1 MDHFTVTMKTI
12 RQPSKSESA
21 SISLGAVF
29 HASTQRDFSEL
40 WQKFQAGD
48 SSALST
54 IYRHHV
60 RELYNYGRQFA
71 EHSMVQDCIQ
81 DVFYELIRRRE
92 KLKSV
97 QAVKAYLFACLRHRV
112 FKQLKKSESREEMD
126 LIRLR
131 GSFGIELTEVPYEDM
146 DTMGLEKIE
155 SLQAACNK
163 LTERQREAVLL
174 FYYEKLSYKELTTVM
189 HLGKINSARILMH
202 RAIQSLRKML
212 GA

>member
-1 MDHFTVTMKTI
+1 MKTL

-21 SISLGAVF
+21 SISLGAAF
-29 HASTQRDFSEL
+29 QPSTQSEFSAL
-40 WQKFQAGD
+40 WQRFQAGD
-48 SSALST
+48 SSALSA

-97 QAVKAYLFACLRHRV
+97 QAVRAYLYACLRHRV
-112 FKQLKKSESREEMD
+112 LKQLKKSESHEEMD

-131 GSFGIELTEVPYEDM
+131 GSFGIELTEVPFESTDNM
-146 DTMGLEKIE
+146 ALEKVE
-155 SLQAACNK
+155 SLKAACNK

-174 FYYEKLSYKELTTVM
+174 FYYEKLSYKELTSVM
-189 HLGKINSARILMH
+189 QLGKINSARMLMH
-202 RAIQSLRKML
+202 RALQSLRKIL